1 VAIIAETSGAYTVSG
16 ELCATASEQRA
27 GKSVQV
33 LLHGAA
39 YNYDYWD
46 LSRFDGAEYSY
57 SRDVAA
63 SGFATFAY
71 DALGSGNSSH
81 PPSDLLTIQSA
92 AQVAHQIVR
101 ALRAGSIGGVRFG
114 KVILVGHSLGA
125 VVAWE
130 EAISYRDVDGLI
142 VTGAAHSLSSR
153 FQAAKTFYPAVND
166 PAFAAS
172 GLDPGY
178 LTTRPGVRTGLFYS
192 DPDSDPVGSIADEVF
207 KDVVP
212 AVELMSAIP
221 IIRSVATLAIQVPV
235 LIILGSDDLLTCGPN
250 PQGGSFDCSS
260 AGAVVAQEAR
270 FYSPQARMAACVIP
284 GAGHAIS
291 LSMNHRLQAID
302 AVAWSREFIDQPGG
316 ARVAICPRTADKKVS
331 QGWFQNDF

>member
-1 VAIIAETSGAYTVSG
+1 VVIIAGTSGTYTVSG

-27 GKSVQV
+27 GKTVQV

-46 LSRFDGAEYSY
+46 FARFDGVEYSY

-81 PPSDLLTIQSA
+81 PPSDQLTIQSA
-92 AQVAHQIVR
+92 AQVTHQIVR

-130 EAISYRDVDGLI
+130 EAIGYRDVDGLI

-153 FQAAKTFYPAVND
+153 FQDANPFYPAVND

-212 AVELMSAIP
+212 EVELMSAIP
-221 IIRSVATLAIQVPV
+221 IVGSAATVTIQVPV

-250 PQGGSFDCSS
+250 PHGGSFDCSS
-260 AGAVVAQEAR
+260 AAAVVAQEAPY
-270 FYSPQARMAACVIP
+270 YSPMARMAACVIP

-291 LSMNHRLQAID
+291 MSMNHRMQAID
-302 AVAWSREFIDQPGG
+302 AVAWSHAFIDQPGG
-316 ARVAICPRTADKKVS
+316 SAVGDLPSNCR
-331 QGWFQNDF
+331 